1 MTNVR
6 VATRLKGISI
16 LVLAELAVLTPLLIW
31 SVVDFRS
38 ARRDYQFADTV
49 RVSVYERS
57 GIGDQYSLYREDRF
71 HQQWVESTATLDH
84 LLTQASTQTRDNHE
98 HELAERIRQNVE
110 ASSDIFQ
117 RIVRNT
123 EALKGTTGNHRV
135 YEDLDKR
142 LQSQLFLKNAA
153 VHGLTSDLKNA
164 IATRAD
170 NSFLRLVLA
179 ISVFALMLVL
189 GAVLPALQLNGLIRG
204 RLLALHTGARSLTE
218 GDLDY
223 RIPSG
228 DTDEFGELAQSFN
241 TMAAKLQAEILAHTR
256 SEDALRLAASVFTHA
271 REGIAITDA
280 QGILIDVNEAFTHI
294 TGYSR
299 AEVLGRNPRILK
311 SGRQSAHF
319 YAQMWTDLIEKG
331 FWRGE
336 IWNRRKSGEVYAE
349 ILTISAVRDAHN
361 TTQQYVALCSDITP
375 IKEHEQH
382 LERIAHFD
390 ALTGLPNRVLL
401 SDRLHQALAQAQRR
415 NQVVAV
421 VFLDLDGFKAVNDR
435 YGHDAGDHLLIALA
449 ARMKEALRE
458 GDTIARL
465 GGDEFVAV
473 LIDLENRDACLPMVE
488 RLLSAAAQPEPWGDV
503 SLQVSASLGVTFYPQ
518 AQDLEPDQLLRQA
531 DQAMYQAKMAGRNR
545 YQIFGAA

>member
-49 RVSVYERS
+49 RASVYERN
-57 GIGDQYSLYREDRF
+57 GIGDQYSLYREERF
-71 HQQWVESTATLDH
+71 RQQWVESTATLDY
-84 LLTQASTQTRDNHE
+84 LLTQASTQAGDSHE
-98 HELAERIRQNVE
+98 RELAERIRQNVE

-123 EALKGTTGNHRV
+123 EALKGTTDNQRV
-135 YEDLDKR
+135 YADLDKR
-142 LQSQLFLKNAA
+142 LQSQLFLQDAA

-164 IATRAD
+164 ITTRAD
-170 NSFLRLVLA
+170 NSFQRLVLA
-179 ISVFALMLVL
+179 ISVFAIVLVM
-189 GAVLPALQLNGLIRG
+189 GAVLPTLQLNRLIRR

-218 GDLDY
+218 GNLDY
-223 RIPSG
+223 RIPNGNS
-228 DTDEFGELAQSFN
+228 DEFGELAQSFN

-280 QGILIDVNEAFTHI
+280 EGILIDVNEAFTHI

-319 YAQMWTDLIEKG
+319 YAQMWHDLREKG

-349 ILTISAVRDAHN
+349 ILTISAVRDARN
-361 TTQQYVALCSDITP
+361 TTQ
-375 IKEHEQH
+375 
-382 LERIAHFD
+382 
-390 ALTGLPNRVLL
+390 
-401 SDRLHQALAQAQRR
+401 
-415 NQVVAV
+415 
-421 VFLDLDGFKAVNDR
+421 
-435 YGHDAGDHLLIALA
+435 
-449 ARMKEALRE
+449 
-458 GDTIARL
+458 
-465 GGDEFVAV
+465 
-473 LIDLENRDACLPMVE
+473 
-488 RLLSAAAQPEPWGDV
+488 
-503 SLQVSASLGVTFYPQ
+503 
-518 AQDLEPDQLLRQA
+518 
-531 DQAMYQAKMAGRNR
+531 
-545 YQIFGAA
+545 